1 MSKKK
6 DFLNCHGIRSVQE
19 DLERYGEKDFKGECL
34 SDFIF
39 LYDKKLKKK
48 RVCLLI
54 TGKHVFVYDLA
65 KWKLLFV
72 GELGEL
78 KAVSIASK
86 NCTLLSFHFMRGDD
100 LLIESYRRIDLI
112 VYCAKN
118 IKEAGLDLFKMKI
131 RKHFKS
137 TGKKTGEEDDAPLRD
152 VPVRDFEKSKKT
164 IENSFL
170 QETIRNSRKSGYLRL
185 HKKNFIGSSFNE
197 FFFVLS
203 DLGMVSFKKYGDKK
217 SHAFFP
223 VLGGGLKLY
232 PKTQFGKDFVF
243 AVRFPDDEVIMQA
256 SSKLEMEEWTKAIK
270 ELQDKCLTA
279 KDTIKEI
286 GKVL

>member
-112 VYCAKN
+112 VVVRVVIVFHTAARRDAVVQRVK
-118 IKEAGLDLFKMKI
+118 AGRDSDYDRHHGQRI
-131 RKHFKS
+131 
-137 TGKKTGEEDDAPLRD
+137 EE
-152 VPVRDFEKSKKT
+152 
-164 IENSFL
+164 
-170 QETIRNSRKSGYLRL
+170 G
-185 HKKNFIGSSFNE
+185 
-197 FFFVLS
+197 
-203 DLGMVSFKKYGDKK
+203 
-217 SHAFFP
+217 
-223 VLGGGLKLY
+223 
-232 PKTQFGKDFVF
+232 
-243 AVRFPDDEVIMQA
+243 
-256 SSKLEMEEWTKAIK
+256 
-270 ELQDKCLTA
+270 
-279 KDTIKEI
+279 
-286 GKVL
+286 